1 MAARAPGP
9 KVASAADSSTPKAMA
24 HHSASETTAY
34 APSVSPEAWA
44 EAKRLVVATLSQKK
58 RYAVESV
65 SIVAGPSAAS
75 SVAEPIPTTAVST
88 TESSSD
94 ESHVA
99 STGSTNLR
107 SSSVDASSVGQE
119 SAVRA
124 TSTLPVRSR
133 SSDAERVMCAVRG
146 GCWSSGAAARVL

>member
-1 MAARAPGP
+1 M
-9 KVASAADSSTPKAMA
+9 
-24 HHSASETTAY
+24 
-34 APSVSPEAWA
+34 
-44 EAKRLVVATLSQKK
+44 ATLSQKK

-99 STGSTNLR
+99 STGSTNFR

-119 SAVRA
+119 SAVSA

-133 SSDAERVMCAVRG
+133 SSAAERVMGAVRDG
-146 GCWSSGAAARVL
+146 SWSSGAAARVL